1 MGVYK
6 LSNSSVKTGR
16 TIYGSM
22 LAGNTAFVPVPDGA
36 MDPLQVITVGPAGA
50 SSVSF
55 TNIPATGYS
64 HLQIRAM
71 ASDTGTGLFDIT
83 MRFNSD
89 SGNNYAGHQL
99 NGNGSTVAASTLGGT
114 PPVNTM
120 YPFYTTGTAGGTSSI
135 FGVMVLDILDYAS
148 TNKNKTWRSLSGSD
162 SNGSGIILLR
172 SGLWLNSSTAINS
185 ITFNTTNN
193 IAPFSQFALYGV
205 KSA

>member
-1 MGVYK
+1 MPIIGTIA
-6 LSNSSVKTGR
+6 SSTRQGLVTD
-16 TIYGSM
+16 T
-22 LAGNTAFVPVPDGA
+22 GA
-36 MDPLQVITVGPAGA
+36 MFPLQVITVGPAGA
-50 SSVSF
+50 SSVTF
-55 TNIPATGYS
+55 TNIPSTYT

-71 ASDTGTGLFDIT
+71 ASDTGSGLYDIT

-120 YPFYTTGTAGGTSSI
+120 YPFYTTGTASGTSSI

-162 SNGSGIILLR
+162 SNGSGLILLR

-193 IAPFSQFALYGV
+193 KTKLTT
-205 KSA
+205 